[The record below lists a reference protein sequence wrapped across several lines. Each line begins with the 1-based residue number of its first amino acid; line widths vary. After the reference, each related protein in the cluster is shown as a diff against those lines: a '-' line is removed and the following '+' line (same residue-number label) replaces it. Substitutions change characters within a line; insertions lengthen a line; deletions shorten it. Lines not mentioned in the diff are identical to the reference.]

1 MILLET
7 CYCRAPLP
15 ARRASKWPAYPLA
28 GASGLQGRIGIKP
41 AMLTITN
48 YVNGRF
54 VGPAGSQFFPK
65 IDPAI
70 GAAIA
75 QVPDSDERDVALAV
89 EAAANAFPSWSRTP
103 VAERS
108 RLLMTIAQRIED
120 RLGALAEAECR
131 DTGKPL
137 R

>member
-1 MILLET
+1 
-7 CYCRAPLP
+7 
-15 ARRASKWPAYPLA
+15 
-28 GASGLQGRIGIKP
+28 
-41 AMLTITN
+41 MLTITN

-54 VGPAGSQFFPK
+54 VGPAGGQTFPK
-65 IDPAI
+65 IDPAT
-70 GAAIA
+70 GVVIA
-75 QVPDSDERDVALAV
+75 QVPDSDERDVAHAV

-120 RLGALAEAECR
+120 RLVPLAEAECR

-137 R
+137 RLAKSMDIPRAASNFRFFATAIQIYHSEAY